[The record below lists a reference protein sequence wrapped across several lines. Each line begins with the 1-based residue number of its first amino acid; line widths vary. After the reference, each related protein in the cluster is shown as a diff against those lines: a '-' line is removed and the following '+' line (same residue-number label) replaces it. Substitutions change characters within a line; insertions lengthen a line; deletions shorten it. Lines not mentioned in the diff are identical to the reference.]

1 MCCMPAPMTSRF
13 EHALVFAA
21 QLHREQQRK
30 GSSVPYVSH
39 LLAVAAIVVEHGGD
53 EDEAIAALLHDAI
66 EDQGGAETREEILC
80 RFGERVTGIVE
91 GCTDSETI
99 PKPPWENRKRVYI
112 KRLSEA
118 SASVRLVCAAD
129 KLHNARSILS
139 DYRNLGEEIWQRFE
153 GRKEGTLWYYRS
165 VVDTLIRSGR
175 TPLVDEL
182 ERVVSEIERLAGRR
196 PSVLVPASKIGERS
210 RAEPRAER

>member
-1 MCCMPAPMTSRF
+1 MCCMPTPMTSRF

-21 QLHREQQRK
+21 QLHREQERK
-30 GSSVPYVSH
+30 GSSIPYVSH
-39 LLAVAAIVVEHGGD
+39 LLAVSAIVIEHGGD

-66 EDQGGAETREEILC
+66 EDQGGAKTRDEILR

-91 GCTDSETI
+91 GCTDSQTI
-99 PKPPWENRKRVYI
+99 PRPPWKNRKQVYI

-118 SASVRLVCAAD
+118 TASGRLVCAAD

-139 DYRNLGEEIWQRFE
+139 DYRNVGEEIWQRFE

-175 TPLVDEL
+175 TRLVDEL

-196 PSVLVPASKIGERS
+196 PSVLGPGQ
-210 RAEPRAER
+210 

>member
-1 MCCMPAPMTSRF
+1 M
-13 EHALVFAA
+13 
-21 QLHREQQRK
+21 
-30 GSSVPYVSH
+30 
-39 LLAVAAIVVEHGGD
+39 
-53 EDEAIAALLHDAI
+53 
-66 EDQGGAETREEILC
+66 
-80 RFGERVTGIVE
+80 TGIVE

-165 VVDTLIRSGR
+165 VVETLIRSGR

-182 ERVVSEIERLAGRR
+182 ERVVSEIKTARRQTTQRLG
-196 PSVLVPASKIGERS
+196 SGE
-210 RAEPRAER
+210 

>member
-1 MCCMPAPMTSRF
+1 MGEVIGSGWRGPDPWPRI
-13 EHALVFAA
+13 EHAGGHLSAGP
-21 QLHREQQRK
+21 
-30 GSSVPYVSH
+30 GSPRASHSVAWIPVQ
-39 LLAVAAIVVEHGGD
+39 ICIFEVVHVPSD
-53 EDEAIAALLHDAI
+53 TPL
-66 EDQGGAETREEILC
+66 TC

-139 DYRNLGEEIWQRFE
+139 DYRNLGEEIWQRVE
-153 GRKEGTLWYYRS
+153 SRKEGTLWYYQS
-165 VVDTLIRSGR
+165 VVDTLI
-175 TPLVDEL
+175 
-182 ERVVSEIERLAGRR
+182 
-196 PSVLVPASKIGERS
+196 
-210 RAEPRAER
+210 